1 MNRAV
6 SVIIC
11 TRNRAESLRETL
23 ASIGRIAVPACLRT
37 ELLIVDNASTD
48 ETPNVVCSAHLP
60 NMPVRYVLEPKKGKG
75 YAYNTG
81 MASALGEV
89 FLFTDDDVRV
99 PKNWIADMCLPI
111 LENRAD
117 AVAGGVRLPS
127 SYNEALS
134 GLPDS
139 CFRPWFAESSDVS
152 EAKPGRMIGANM
164 AFARSVV
171 ARVPKFDPELGPG
184 ARGFFDETLF
194 SWQLIAA
201 GFRIAFSSTATV
213 EHHFDQ
219 SRLTPESLLATARAM
234 GRSHAFV
241 FYHWDHH
248 VSRLPSIKVARC
260 WLKRGLIRLSSVWQQ
275 GGQLSKAAIE
285 VEREL
290 AFHCEYLNQCSRP
303 RKYARQ
309 GLIPLDIGNS

>member
-1 MNRAV
+1 MR
-6 SVIIC
+6 SVAIIIC
-11 TRNRAESLRETL
+11 TRNRAENLRSTL
-23 ASIGRIAVPACLRT
+23 ASIGQTNVPANWNV
-37 ELLIVDNASTD
+37 ELVVVDNNSTD
-48 ETPNVVCSAHLP
+48 ETRKVVSEMGPRNLDT
-60 NMPVRYVLEPKKGKG
+60 RYIHEPAVGQCHARNRG
-75 YAYNTG
+75 LMETTG
-81 MASALGEV
+81 GV
-89 FLFTDDDVRV
+89 ILFTDDDVRV

-111 LENRAD
+111 LENRVD